1 MEMDGQQG
9 TDERTGTLGE
19 GSAPTEA
26 GLNRR
31 RFMAGLVFSGAAASA
46 ALLAA
51 CGNANVTNNA
61 TNTAGV
67 RNTPV
72 TGVASTPSAAASVG
86 SATGGTGSTPT
97 PAKQP
102 AGSPVKGGTLT
113 IAETT
118 DIDSFDPF
126 YQVENNVSTMRAF
139 TDTLVRYNEKL
150 DPQPELAESW
160 QLASDAKSITLKLR
174 QGVKFHSGREMTA
187 DDVLFSLKHVQ
198 NKANGSQLIDL
209 FKAITGATAADAHT
223 VTLSFN
229 QPYVAVFDALD
240 VFFVLDSAKATDLK
254 KQPAGSGPFIL
265 SDRVPGDR
273 AVLKRF
279 DGYWRKGQPFLDQV
293 IHRSIPDESSLV
305 ASLKAGEVDIVRQP
319 PLQQFQQL
327 RSQSGIKTDP
337 GLIGDSGV
345 DIAMNVTKKPF
356 DDKRVRQ
363 AMNWATDRA
372 QWVKT
377 ILYDASPISDLPFP
391 PYSTGYFD
399 DLAHQYSYNLDKAKQ
414 LLTEAGYGSGLK
426 IAAITSGQQWPSTVA
441 LAQIVQASL
450 AQIGVQVTL
459 QNLDPAAFYDRDHA
473 STFDMMFHVFGRA
486 NKEPVT
492 LFGGAIVWRPKNNVT
507 LFSSPQYTD
516 LIARANAELD
526 VAKRKALY
534 RQIDQIILDECWTVA
549 AGFQPRPWAMR
560 ERVQNFA
567 YDRQG
572 VPLLDQMWLGQ

>member
-1 MEMDGQQG
+1 MDRQLRPE
-9 TDERTGTLGE
+9 ERISRLGD
-19 GSAPTEA
+19 GSAHSEP

-31 RFMAGLVFSGAAASA
+31 RFMAGLVLSGAAASA

-51 CGNANVTNNA
+51 CGNANVSNNA
-61 TNTAGV
+61 TNTASV

-72 TGVASTPSAAASVG
+72 TGVSSTANAAASVG
-86 SATGGTGSTPT
+86 STTRGTGSAPT
-97 PAKQP
+97 SAQQP
-102 AGSPVKGGTLT
+102 AGNPVKGGTLT

-118 DIDSFDPF
+118 DVDSFDPF
-126 YQVENNVSTMRAF
+126 YQVENNFTTMRGF

-160 QLASDAKSITLKLR
+160 QLAPDAKSITLKLR

-198 NKANGSQLIDL
+198 DKATGSQLIDL
-209 FKAITGATAADAHT
+209 FQPITGATATDKNT
-223 VTLSFN
+223 VTFTFN

-240 VFFVLDSAKATDLK
+240 AFFVLDSTAATDLK

-265 SDRVPGDR
+265 ADRTPGDR
-273 AVLKRF
+273 VVLKRF
-279 DGYWRKGQPFLDQV
+279 DGYWKQGQPYLDQV
-293 IHRSIPDESSLV
+293 IHRAIPDEASLV
-305 ASLKAGEVDIVRQP
+305 ASLKAGEVDLVWKP

-327 RSQSGIKTDP
+327 KSQSGIKTDP
-337 GLIGDSGV
+337 GLIGVSGV

-363 AMNWATDRA
+363 AINWATDRA

-399 DLAHQYSYNLDKAKQ
+399 DLALQYTYNLDKAKQ
-414 LLTEAGYGSGLK
+414 LLADAGYSSGLK
-426 IAAITSGQQWPSTVA
+426 IAAITSGQQWPTSVA
-441 LAQIVQASL
+441 LAQILQASL
-450 AQIGVQVTL
+450 AQIGVQLTL

-473 STFDMMFHVFGRA
+473 STFDMMFHVYGRA

-507 LFSSPQYTD
+507 LFSLPQYTD

-526 VAKRKALY
+526 GAKRKDLY
-534 RQIDQIILDECWTVA
+534 RQIDQIILDDCWTIS
-549 AGFQPRPWAMR
+549 AGFQPQPWAMR
-560 ERVQNFA
+560 QRVQNFA
-567 YDRQG
+567 FDRQG
-572 VPLLDQMWLGQ
+572 IPLLDQMWIGQ

>member
-1 MEMDGQQG
+1 MDRQPRPE
-9 TDERTGTLGE
+9 ERMRELGE
-19 GSAPTEA
+19 GSAQSEP

-51 CGNANVTNNA
+51 CGNANVSNNA

-67 RNTPV
+67 GNTPV
-72 TGVASTPSAAASVG
+72 TGVSSTPNAAASVG
-86 SATGGTGSTPT
+86 STTRGTGSAPT
-97 PAKQP
+97 SAQQP
-102 AGSPVKGGTLT
+102 AGNPVKGGILT

-118 DIDSFDPF
+118 DVDSFDPF
-126 YQVENNVSTMRAF
+126 YQVENNFTTMRGF

-160 QLASDAKSITLKLR
+160 QLAPDAKSITLKLR

-198 NKANGSQLIDL
+198 DKATGSQLIDL
-209 FKAITGATAADAHT
+209 FQPITGATATDKNT
-223 VTLSFN
+223 VTLTFK

-240 VFFVLDSAKATDLK
+240 AFFVLDSSAAADLK

-265 SDRVPGDR
+265 ADRTPGDR
-273 AVLKRF
+273 VVLKRF
-279 DGYWRKGQPFLDQV
+279 DGYWKQGQPYLDQV
-293 IHRSIPDESSLV
+293 IHRAIPDESSLV
-305 ASLKAGEVDIVRQP
+305 ASLKAGEIDLVWKP

-327 RSQSGIKTDP
+327 KSQSGVKTDP
-337 GLIGDSGV
+337 GLIGVSGV

-363 AMNWATDRA
+363 AINWATDRA

-399 DLAHQYSYNLDKAKQ
+399 DLALQYTYNLDKAKQ
-414 LLTEAGYGSGLK
+414 LLADAGYSSGLK
-426 IAAITSGQQWPSTVA
+426 IAAITSGQQWPTSVA
-441 LAQIVQASL
+441 LAQILQASL
-450 AQIGVQVTL
+450 AQIGVQLTL

-473 STFDMMFHVFGRA
+473 STFDMMFHVYGRA

-526 VAKRKALY
+526 GAKRKDLY
-534 RQIDQIILDECWTVA
+534 RQIDQIILDDCWTVSV
-549 AGFQPRPWAMR
+549 GFQPQPWAMR
-560 ERVQNFA
+560 QRVQNFA
-567 YDRQG
+567 FDRQG
-572 VPLLDQMWLGQ
+572 IPLLDQMWIGQ

>member
-1 MEMDGQQG
+1 MDRQQRPE
-9 TDERTGTLGE
+9 ERMSKLGDR
-19 GSAPTEA
+19 SAHSKP
-26 GLNRR
+26 GLTRR
-31 RFMAGLVFSGAAASA
+31 RFMAGLVLSGAAASA

-51 CGNANVTNNA
+51 CGNANVSNNA
-61 TNTAGV
+61 TNTASV

-72 TGVASTPSAAASVG
+72 TGSASTPNAAASVG
-86 SATGGTGSTPT
+86 GTTRGTGSAATS
-97 PAKQP
+97 AQQP
-102 AGSPVKGGTLT
+102 AGNPVKGGTLT

-118 DIDSFDPF
+118 DVDSFDPF
-126 YQVENNVSTMRAF
+126 YQVENNFTTMRGF

-160 QLASDAKSITLKLR
+160 QLAPDAKSITLKLR

-198 NKANGSQLIDL
+198 DKATGSQLIDL
-209 FKAITGATAADAHT
+209 FQPITGATATDKNT
-223 VTLSFN
+223 VTLTFK

-240 VFFVLDSAKATDLK
+240 AFFVLDSSAAADLK

-265 SDRVPGDR
+265 ADRTPGDR
-273 AVLKRF
+273 VVLKRF
-279 DGYWRKGQPFLDQV
+279 DGYWKQGQPYLDQV
-293 IHRSIPDESSLV
+293 IHRAIPDESSLV
-305 ASLKAGEVDIVRQP
+305 ASLKAGEVDLVWKP

-327 RSQSGIKTDP
+327 KSQSGIRTDP
-337 GLIGDSGV
+337 GLIGVSGV

-363 AMNWATDRA
+363 AINWATDRA

-399 DLAHQYSYNLDKAKQ
+399 DLALQYTYNLDKAKQ
-414 LLTEAGYGSGLK
+414 LLADAGYSSGLK
-426 IAAITSGQQWPSTVA
+426 IAAITSGQQWPTSVA
-441 LAQIVQASL
+441 LAQILQASL
-450 AQIGVQVTL
+450 AQIGVQLTL

-473 STFDMMFHVFGRA
+473 STFDMMFHVYGRA

-526 VAKRKALY
+526 GAKRKDLY
-534 RQIDQIILDECWTVA
+534 RQIDQIILDDCWTVSV
-549 AGFQPRPWAMR
+549 GFQPQPWAMR
-560 ERVQNFA
+560 QRVQNFA
-567 YDRQG
+567 FDRQG
-572 VPLLDQMWLGQ
+572 IPLLDQMWIGQ